1 MLRQKI
7 IIVETLHT
15 HKGKFALA
23 YGIQN
28 SDAVFVYDNN

>member
-7 IIVETLHT
+7 IKVEKLHT
-15 HKGKFALA
+15 HKGEFALA

-28 SDAVFVYDNN
+28 SDTVFVYNNN